1 MMWYGSKGLNP
12 FVYSSQSRE
21 WSQNGLLNVTFQ
33 QKRLRYNFLYE
44 KMEMSPFYELSFEV
58 EFKGQEEMRFAY
70 CIPYT
75 YSDLLVDL
83 EKIKQVAKVD
93 TLGQT
98 LTGVN
103 IPVVLIGK

>member
-1 MMWYGSKGLNP
+1 
-12 FVYSSQSRE
+12 
-21 WSQNGLLNVTFQ
+21 
-33 QKRLRYNFLYE
+33 
-44 KMEMSPFYELSFEV
+44 
-58 EFKGQEEMRFAY
+58 MRFAY